1 MSVAQL
7 AITNPGAD
15 RLLIRGGLVASGLD
29 EAPAPRDVLVDGET
43 IAAVESPGRIPADA
57 GEPVDATG
65 LVVAPGFV
73 DVHSHADNAPLLADD
88 DTTKILQGVTTEVV
102 GNCGFS
108 LAPVVPERQ
117 ADLAALCGRIF
128 PDIDWRWSSFAD
140 LLETLDGAGYVT
152 NYVPLVGHGTLR
164 LAVAGMAGRSTTPDE
179 RTRMGE
185 LLREAT
191 DAGAFGVSSGLIYP
205 PAVFSNTEELV
216 AMARHLPEGRLYAT
230 HMRNE
235 GAGLL
240 TSIEEALAIGSA
252 AGRRVQVSHLKAA
265 GMSNWG
271 AVPAA
276 LERLDAA
283 RAAGVPVAQDAY
295 PYTASSTMLTTRLP
309 AWAQDGGDAAVLDR
323 LADPAMLRRLR
334 DECGT
339 DWDGVLVASTANH
352 EFEGSTVEETA
363 QRLGVDPFDAFA
375 EILRS
380 ERLRVSAVL
389 FTMHEDDL
397 VAALTDA
404 HTMVGSDGL
413 PPGVGGRPHPR
424 LFGTF
429 PRVLGRYV
437 RERAT
442 LDLGTAVHKMTG
454 LPAATF
460 GLEDRGLVAQGKVA
474 DLVAFD
480 AAEVTD
486 VGDYRDPVHPPRG
499 LAWVMQAGTAVVR
512 DGRWLGVRRG
522 RRLQPR

>member
-1 MSVAQL
+1 MS
-7 AITNPGAD
+7 
-15 RLLIRGGLVASGLD
+15 LLVTGGLVASGLD
-29 EAPAPRDVLVDGET
+29 EPPAPRDVLLDGER
-43 IAAVESPGRIPADA
+43 IAAVEPPGRIPADA

-73 DVHSHADNAPLLADD
+73 DVHSHADNAPLLGAD

-108 LAPVVPERQ
+108 LAPVVPEYRS
-117 ADLAALCGRIF
+117 DLAALCGRLF
-128 PDIDWRWSSFAD
+128 PDLDWRWSSFHE
-140 LLETLDGAGYVT
+140 LLGTLDAAGYVT

-164 LAVAGMAGRSTTPDE
+164 LAVAGMADRPTTPDE
-179 RTRMGE
+179 RARMGE

-205 PAVFSNTEELV
+205 PAVWSDTEELV
-216 AMARHLPEGRLYAT
+216 ALARHLPEGRLYAT
-230 HMRNE
+230 HMRDE

-240 TSIEEALAIGSA
+240 ASIDEAVTVGRA

-265 GMSNWG
+265 GEPNWG
-271 AVPAA
+271 GVPAA
-276 LERLDAA
+276 LDRLDAA

-323 LADPAMLRRLR
+323 LADPVTLRRLR
-334 DECGT
+334 GECG
-339 DWDGVLVASTANH
+339 DEWDRVLIASTADH

-363 QRLGVDPFDAFA
+363 GLLGVDPFDAFV

-397 VAALTDA
+397 VAALANA

-437 RERAT
+437 RQRAV
-442 LDLGTAVHKMTG
+442 LDLGTAVHRMTG
-454 LPAATF
+454 LPAAAF
-460 GLEDRGLVAQGKVA
+460 GLTDRGLVAPGRVA

-499 LAWVMQAGTAVVR
+499 IAWVLQAGAPVVR

-522 RRLQPR
+522 RRLLPR

>member
-1 MSVAQL
+1 MSV
-7 AITNPGAD
+7 
-15 RLLIRGGLVASGLD
+15 LIRGGLVASGLD
-29 EAPAPRDVLVDGET
+29 EPPGRRDVLVDGER
-43 IAAVESPGRIPADA
+43 IVAVEPPGRIPTGA
-57 GEPVDATG
+57 GEAVDATG
-65 LVVAPGFV
+65 LVVAPGFI
-73 DVHSHADNAPLLADD
+73 DVHSHADNAPLLEAD

-108 LAPVVPERQ
+108 LAPVVPEHRSE
-117 ADLAALCGRIF
+117 LAALCGRLF
-128 PDIDWRWSSFAD
+128 PDLDWRWSSFAD
-140 LLETLDGAGYVT
+140 LLGTLDAAGYVT

-164 LAVAGMAGRSTTPDE
+164 LAVAGMADRPTTLDE
-179 RTRMGE
+179 RARMGE

-205 PAVFSNTEELV
+205 PAVFSDTEELV
-216 AMARHLPEGRLYAT
+216 ALARYLPEGRLYAT
-230 HMRNE
+230 HMRDE

-240 TSIEEALAIGSA
+240 ASVDEAVTIGRA

-265 GMSNWG
+265 GEPNWG
-271 AVPAA
+271 GVPAA

-309 AWAQDGGDAAVLDR
+309 AWAQEGGDAAVLER
-323 LADPAMLRRLR
+323 LADPATLHRLR
-334 DECGT
+334 DDCG
-339 DWDGVLVASTANH
+339 DGWDRVLVASTADH

-363 QRLGVDPFDAFA
+363 ERLGVDPFDAFV

-437 RERAT
+437 RERAV
-442 LDLGTAVHKMTG
+442 LELGTAVHKMTG
-454 LPAATF
+454 LPAAAF
-460 GLEDRGLVAQGKVA
+460 GLADRGLVAPGKVA

-499 LAWVMQAGTAVVR
+499 IAWVLQSGAPVVR

-522 RRLQPR
+522 RRLLPR